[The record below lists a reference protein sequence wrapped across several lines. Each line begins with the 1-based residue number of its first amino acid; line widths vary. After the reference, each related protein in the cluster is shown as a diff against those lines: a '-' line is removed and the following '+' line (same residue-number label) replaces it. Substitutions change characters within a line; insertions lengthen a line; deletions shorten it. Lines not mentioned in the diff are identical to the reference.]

1 MICHWLTNNHN
12 TISMCFW
19 KYWELQVST
28 KSNRENL
35 KFGDCFVITTLHSN
49 PSIWGHLVTRSWFQ
63 NMPRCL
69 HLYHE
74 FNEFLSLN
82 IGREFM
88 TILKGDGPHEVASSH
103 MLTWQS
109 QTEQPME
116 KPMKKP
122 WKTNCKASNCA
133 TLKMFGA
140 HYPHSNQAGRFQ
152 SEILHTCSNM

>member
-82 IGREFM
+82 IGWEFM

-116 KPMKKP
+116 KPMKNQLQSVKLCYSEDV
-122 WKTNCKASNCA
+122 WGSLSA
-133 TLKMFGA
+133 LK
-140 HYPHSNQAGRFQ
+140 SSR
-152 SEILHTCSNM
+152 EISIRNTSHVQQHVK